1 MICAVRQGTVLFST
15 IIAPGFAARA
25 MSLVAPSK
33 ADMFVA
39 CPAPTPVVLVG
50 VLTLRRMR
58 SASVIAFA
66 ISVEK
71 NRLGPRAEMFDGDP
85 SVAPGCMVV
94 ARKPSRAL
102 RTTS

>member
-15 IIAPGFAARA
+15 TIAPALAASA
-25 MSLVAPSK
+25 MSLVAASK

-39 CPAPTPVVLVG
+39 CPAPIPVVLVG

-58 SASVIAFA
+58 SASAIALA
-66 ISVEK
+66 MSVEK
-71 NRLGPRAEMFDGDP
+71 NRLGVRADLSDGDP
-85 SVAPGCMVV
+85 DVASWCMLV

-102 RTTS
+102 RTMS